1 MSDSIA
7 NGYGCRPCKQVQLNV
22 TDAIIHFIGDGSAL
36 SHLNASNVDFGTLST
51 SVFPASGVTIGTYG
65 SSANVAQVTIDTY
78 GRVTSATNVAITSS
92 QWTGTPGNPIYYIPG
107 VGIGSSSPA
116 TANLQVT
123 GNVYVSNSVTT
134 TNVFATRYYGDGGL
148 LSNISSDAITQPFA
162 NLVVSNAVT
171 TTNVFATRYYGD
183 GGLLSNISSDAITQP
198 FANLVVSNSV
208 TTTNIFATSANIA
221 TMNVSYLTA
230 DSAIVYGSSLN
241 VYGTSNLTNVTVTD
255 TFNVNG
261 SMTANAANATFFF
274 DTFTIPYI
282 NTQYLNVASNI
293 VLTGNL
299 SAPLANIETLNV
311 NYLTVN
317 SAVVY
322 GTSTLNVYGVSNL
335 STVTAQTMNVYGDCF
350 IGNTAITGSVQTTTG
365 PMSRLTFDNTA
376 NTSIYP
382 NKIVL
387 FANTASSQYCGF
399 GVTDIG
405 PTGGASLSYGAR
417 ANHIFYTGTALNTEI
432 MRITSGSTV
441 GVGTTTPTAKFHVV
455 GNIYASNA
463 LTTTNVF
470 TTTANIATTN
480 TQTLTVTSNMT
491 FTGPLATLSNLTVPG
506 NANIEYLSVSNL
518 AVTGNLYVTATNVQ
532 TTNALTINNSG
543 TMTAL
548 KVTQNETSIHTHNVA
563 EFWDATTLAMVIDPE
578 GNVAIHTTSSPGYA
592 LTVTDPANFETL
604 YIRGKTGTAS
614 LNVTGNVYVS
624 NAVATTNI
632 FASTGLDVGPSTLGS
647 NVVVFSNISGG
658 ANTFIMDS
666 RGRVS
671 IGAGTQG
678 GGSLL
683 SFGQQSA
690 NKIIALYDGNS
701 ADNPVNANNFY
712 GFGVNGNTLRY
723 QVPSST
729 TDRHTFF
736 GGSSEFARITGTG
749 ISILTGAAPSAN
761 LHVSGNIYA
770 SNAVTTTNV
779 FANTLTMSNATST
792 INVTGNIYASNA
804 VTTTNLFTAGI
815 TSNVTGTTFNS
826 DTLTIPFLYST
837 TLNVASTSNLDTVTI
852 TGEPGL
858 TSLNVTGNI
867 YASNALV
874 TTNIFASREILSG
887 TTGQTTLNVIGNIYA
902 SNALTTTNVFAN
914 TTTLTGTTGQ
924 TTLNVTGN
932 IYASNALTTTN
943 VFASNVTASGFLEA
957 DSTWMLGVSGTTQR
971 TFRSGRVTGL
981 SGVTDTVQGTAT
993 VTFGY
998 TAASTNYRVIATVD
1012 GLTSAFPF
1020 TVAVSNKT
1028 TTTFD
1033 VRVLKIN
1040 STGASTVAVDWLLI
1054 E

>member
-1 MSDSIA
+1 
-7 NGYGCRPCKQVQLNV
+7 LNV

-51 SVFPASGVTIGTYG
+51 SVFPASGVTAGTYG
-65 SSANVAQVTIDTY
+65 SSSNVSQVTVDTY

-92 QWTGTPGNPIYYIPG
+92 QWTGAPGSPIYYIPG
-107 VGIGSSSPA
+107 VGIGSSIPA

-123 GNVYVSNSVTT
+123 GNVYVSNSITT
-134 TNVFATRYYGDGGL
+134 TNVYAATEILTGATDQTTLNVTGNVY
-148 LSNISSDAITQPFA
+148 
-162 NLVVSNAVT
+162 VSNAVT
-171 TTNVFATRYYGD
+171 TTNVYAATEILTGATDQTTLNVTGNVY
-183 GGLLSNISSDAITQP
+183 
-198 FANLVVSNSV
+198 VSNSITTTNVYAATEILTGATDQTTLNVTGNVYVSNAV
-208 TTTNIFATSANIA
+208 TTTNVNI
-221 TMNVSYLTA
+221 
-230 DSAIVYGSSLN
+230 
-241 VYGTSNLTNVTVTD
+241 TD
-255 TFNVNG
+255 TLDVVG

-282 NTQYLNVASNI
+282 NTQELNVASNI

-299 SAPLANIETLNV
+299 SAPLANITTLNV
-311 NYLTVN
+311 NYLTVD

-335 STVTAQTMNVYGDCF
+335 STVTARTMNVYGDCF

-387 FANTASSQYCGF
+387 YANTASSQYCGF
-399 GVTDIG
+399 GVTGLG
-405 PTGGASLSYGAR
+405 PTGGASISYGAR
-417 ANHIFYTGTALNTEI
+417 ASHIFYTGTTLTTEV

-470 TTTANIATTN
+470 ATTANITTTN

-491 FTGPLATLSNLTVPG
+491 FTGPLATFSNLYVPG

-518 AVTGNLYVTATNVQ
+518 SVTGNLYVTATNVQ

-543 TMTAL
+543 TMTAF

-578 GNVAIHTTSSPGYA
+578 GNVAIHTVSSPGYA

-604 YIRGKTGTAS
+604 YIRGKPG
-614 LNVTGNVYVS
+614 VTS
-624 NAVATTNI
+624 
-632 FASTGLDVGPSTLGS
+632 LDVT
-647 NVVVFSNISGG
+647 
-658 ANTFIMDS
+658 
-666 RGRVS
+666 
-671 IGAGTQG
+671 
-678 GGSLL
+678 
-683 SFGQQSA
+683 
-690 NKIIALYDGNS
+690 
-701 ADNPVNANNFY
+701 
-712 GFGVNGNTLRY
+712 
-723 QVPSST
+723 
-729 TDRHTFF
+729 
-736 GGSSEFARITGTG
+736 
-749 ISILTGAAPSAN
+749 
-761 LHVSGNIYA
+761 GNIYA
-770 SNAVTTTNV
+770 SNSLVTTNV
-779 FANTLTMSNATST
+779 LAATELLTGASGQTTL
-792 INVTGNIYASNA
+792 NVTGNIYASNSL
-804 VTTTNLFTAGI
+804 TTTNLFTAGMR
-815 TSNVTGTTFNS
+815 SNVTSTTFNY
-826 DTLTIPFLYST
+826 DNLAIPFIT
-837 TLNVASTSNLDTVTI
+837 CATLNVESTSNLDVVTI

-874 TTNIFASREILSG
+874 TTNIFANREIL
-887 TTGQTTLNVIGNIYA
+887 A
-902 SNALTTTNVFAN
+902 
-914 TTTLTGTTGQ
+914 GTTGQ

-932 IYASNALTTTN
+932 IYASNSLTTTN
-943 VFASNVTASGFLEA
+943 IFANREILAGTPGQTTLNVTGNIYASNAVTTTNVTVTGFLEA

-1020 TVAVSNKT
+1020 AVAVSNKT
-1028 TTTFD
+1028 VTTFD